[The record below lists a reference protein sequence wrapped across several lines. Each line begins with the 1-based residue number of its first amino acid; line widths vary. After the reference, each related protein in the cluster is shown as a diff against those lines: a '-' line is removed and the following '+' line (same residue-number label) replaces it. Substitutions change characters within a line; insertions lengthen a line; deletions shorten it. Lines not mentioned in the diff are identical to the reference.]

1 MSGKQKI
8 LVVEDNP
15 ANLELFTD
23 LLAMGGFESI
33 KTSQGEEALELAK
46 KESPDLVLLDIQLP
60 GVDGVSVAKALR
72 ENEAT
77 RHIKIIALTAYA
89 MKGDRELFLQ
99 KGFDGYIPK
108 PVTMK
113 VFLEAINGYLKE

>member
-33 KTSQGEEALELAK
+33 KTSHGEEAVELAK

-72 ENEAT
+72 ANEAT

-89 MKGDRELFLQ
+89 MKGDREMFLQ
-99 KGFDGYIPK
+99 KGFDGYIAK
-108 PVTMK
+108 PVTVK